1 MKVNNAKKE
10 FLSLFIFGFL
20 LINTWL
26 WIDLALAVEIFI
38 QFYGST
44 FHYSGAPYLR
54 KFDKPSDQIISN
66 IFGCHMTVHTYVRPY
81 VHLYVCPF
89 M

>member
-20 LINTWL
+20 LINTWF

-44 FHYSGAPYLR
+44 FHYSGAPA
-54 KFDKPSDQIISN
+54 
-66 IFGCHMTVHTYVRPY
+66 C
-81 VHLYVCPF
+81 
-89 M
+89 